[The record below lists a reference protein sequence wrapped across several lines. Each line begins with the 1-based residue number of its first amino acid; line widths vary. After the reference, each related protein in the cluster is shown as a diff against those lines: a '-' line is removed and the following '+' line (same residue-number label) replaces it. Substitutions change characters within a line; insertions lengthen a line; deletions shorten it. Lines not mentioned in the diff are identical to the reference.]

1 MSKATW
7 DEEVEFEDTNPE
19 ELPASGMELNPQALP
34 EDKLKYETSASE
46 DEEPKEEESKENTD
60 SGAIDEIKYKLSQYD
75 KLRRQNFAQ
84 SQQMRSLMAERNEF
98 QQKLAAQYETNLNFV
113 KENLDSRLAITKAKL
128 GVAIEAGNTDE
139 IAEINT
145 EIATIAAE
153 IRDISREREE
163 WDFSKKRNE
172 EENQQYQEHIKV
184 SNNKNLN
191 WFYSNPEFNPQNPK
205 YDKHLQRE
213 FINYAKEIDNEL
225 SQQGKS
231 HVIGTPEYYDYF
243 ENVMDIYRR
252 EKGGETAPL
261 KKQANNFNPVAPVSR
276 GSTGSSSVRGKS
288 KNSVYITPEEA
299 RINKLW
305 GITPE
310 EHVKFTREWKDKDF
324 EMEY

>member
-7 DEEVEFEDTNPE
+7 DEEVEFEDTHPE
-19 ELPASGMELNPQALP
+19 ELSQSAMAPNPQA
-34 EDKLKYETSASE
+34 EQDDKLKYETH
-46 DEEPKEEESKENTD
+46 EEVGEELKEAEQKETND
-60 SGAIDEIKYKLSQYD
+60 NIGIEEIKYKLSQYD

-113 KENLDSRLAITKAKL
+113 KENLDSRLGMAKAKL

-153 IRDISREREE
+153 IRDISKEREE

-172 EENQQYQEHIKV
+172 EENQQYQEYIKA
-184 SNNKNLN
+184 SNSKNLN
-191 WFYSNPEFNPQNPK
+191 WFHSNPEFNPQNPK

-225 SQQGKS
+225 TNQGKS

-252 EKGGETAPL
+252 EKGGENAPL